1 MHLRPFEC
9 ICPLQTFSIH
19 IKANAKYLYMWGWC
33 VCVCL
38 CAGRGGGEG
47 RYDESYLWYIIRRIE
62 VKHMF
67 PIWNFSPHI
76 HFQLKFYLFC
86 SFISCDLIPASVWNE
101 DQDQPVTTEIS
112 IHTYFVG
119 ATFPSQ
125 SNSFYFHLDFCLFHP
140 HLLWGWQPWLWHFH
154 LSPAVFPRKLFV
166 LWLI

>member
-1 MHLRPFEC
+1 MHLWPFEC

-19 IKANAKYLYMWGWC
+19 IKANPKYLYRSGWC
-33 VCVCL
+33 VCVC
-38 CAGRGGGEG
+38 
-47 RYDESYLWYIIRRIE
+47 DESYLWYIIRRME

-67 PIWNFSPHI
+67 PIWNFPPHI
-76 HFQLKFYLFC
+76 HFQLKFNLFC

-112 IHTYFVG
+112 IHIYFVG

-125 SNSFYFHLDFCLFHP
+125 SNSFHFHLDFCLFHP

-154 LSPAVFPRKLFV
+154 LSPAAFPRKYEF
-166 LWLI
+166 LWMIEPAKSRPF